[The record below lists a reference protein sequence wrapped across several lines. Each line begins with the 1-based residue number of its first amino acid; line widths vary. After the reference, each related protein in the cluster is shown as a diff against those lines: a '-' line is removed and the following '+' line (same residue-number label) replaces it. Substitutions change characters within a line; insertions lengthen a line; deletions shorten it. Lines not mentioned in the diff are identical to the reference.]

1 MCGFSVIFS
10 YAPDAPPVDAGEVRR
25 INERMRARGPDGEGE
40 WFSHDRRI
48 GLGHRRLAIIDPS
61 ETGAQ
66 PMQLAGG
73 DGTPRLVITYNG
85 EIYNYQVLRDELA
98 AEGRSFASNSD
109 TEVLLHLYD
118 RDGPEMVHKLR
129 GMFALAIW
137 DVEKQ
142 GVFLARD
149 PFGIKPLY
157 YATDGKTFRAASQVK
172 ALLAGGQIDT
182 SPDPGGHVGFFIF
195 GYVPEPHTLYKGVKA
210 LPSGSSLWIDR
221 KGASAVRTYFDVSA
235 HLAARSTEV
244 SKSDVL
250 EKLHAALSDSVAHH
264 LVSDVPVG
272 VFLSAGLDS
281 ATVTGLASEHTNA
294 ALQSMTLQFDEL
306 AGGNMDEA
314 PLAEEIATLY
324 QTRHQTRTVRGA
336 EFHHDMDH
344 LFDSMDQPSI
354 DGSNTYFV
362 SKEAAAMGLK
372 VALSGL
378 GGDELF
384 GGYPSFRQIPKLA
397 GSLGWIP
404 GLSGAGRAIRYVSA
418 PFLKRITSPKYAS
431 LFEYGGSYSG
441 AYLLRRGLYLPW
453 ELPDVMDGDMAA
465 AGWRALQPIVRL
477 EGTVD
482 GIADEKARVS
492 ALELTWYM
500 RNQLLR
506 DSDWAGMAHS
516 LEIRTPLVDAT
527 LFAEIAGLDAS
538 KLDMAAAPR
547 LSLPPSVLNR
557 PKTGFYMPV
566 REWLVGE
573 HPDHSGERGY
583 RGWARHVY
591 TQATQAHV

>member
-1 MCGFSVIFS
+1 MNV
-10 YAPDAPPVDAGEVRR
+10 GEVRR
-25 INERMRARGPDGEGE
+25 INERMRARGPDGEGV
-40 WFSHDRRI
+40 WFSPDGRV
-48 GLGHRRLAIIDPS
+48 GLGHRRLAVIDPS

-66 PMQLAGG
+66 PMQLAGS
-73 DGTPRLVITYNG
+73 DEAPRFVITYNG
-85 EIYNYQVLRDELA
+85 EIYNYKVMRDELT

-129 GMFALAIW
+129 GMFAFAIW

-157 YATDGKTFRAASQVK
+157 YATDGKTCRVASQVK
-172 ALLAGGQIDT
+172 ALLAGGRIDT
-182 SPDPGGHVGFFIF
+182 SPDAAGHVGFFMF

-221 KGASAVRTYFDVSA
+221 RGVPEPRKYFDVSS
-235 HLAARSTEV
+235 HLVARSTEV
-244 SKSDVL
+244 SESDVL
-250 EKLHAALSDSVAHH
+250 KKLHTALSDSVGHH
-264 LVSDVPVG
+264 LVADVPVG

-294 ALQSMTLQFDEL
+294 TLRTMTLQFDEL
-306 AGGNMDEA
+306 AGGKMDEA
-314 PLAEEIATLY
+314 PLAEEIAALY
-324 QTRHQTRTVRGA
+324 QTCHQTRTVRGV
-336 EFHHDMDH
+336 EFHNDMDH
-344 LFDSMDQPSI
+344 LFESMDQPSI

-384 GGYPSFRQIPKLA
+384 GGYPSFRQIPKLT
-397 GSLGWIP
+397 GYLGWIP
-404 GLSGAGRAIRYVSA
+404 GLSRAGRAIRYVSA
-418 PFLKRITSPKYAS
+418 PFLKHMISPKYAS

-453 ELPDVMDGDMAA
+453 ELPDIMDGDMAA
-465 AGWRALQPIVRL
+465 EGWRALQPLVRL
-477 EGTVD
+477 EGTID
-482 GIADEKARVS
+482 GIADDKARVS

-527 LFAEIAGLDAS
+527 LFAEIAGLNAS
-538 KLDMAAAPR
+538 KLDMAAAPH
-547 LSLPPSVLNR
+547 LALPPSVLKR
-557 PKTGFYMPV
+557 PKTGFYMPI

-573 HPDHSGERGY
+573 GSDHSEERGY

-591 TQATQAHV
+591 TQATEEHA